1 MTGITT
7 SDSVPQMSRTAGI
20 TNIFRAHFHS
30 TLIAVRPILWVAGF
44 LILIRWVSTIIAFN
58 NETGRIVLA
67 EFGHTG
73 PTFSFLLPLLIAQ
86 LCWRGQSPGKR
97 IYHLG
102 LPVNRV
108 VNTVTKVFSGLCIM
122 LLIHF
127 AYSILSDLM
136 VVILRVQENFYW
148 THFLAPTFLLGLI
161 ILYLLVSGMVI
172 LLRRPWLTLALG
184 GVVFLISYATL
195 VASHIYWAKTAIDS
209 VLFGQY
215 GLFTT
220 LSHAYVSR
228 IFGFSDWPFFKSVPL
243 TSYYIWTGI
252 SALIVIASAV
262 DWKNTSIAQFSR
274 RILKGA

>member
-1 MTGITT
+1 MTAITSGPLT
-7 SDSVPQMSRTAGI
+7 QVSRTASI
-20 TNIFRAHFHS
+20 ANIFRAHFHS
-30 TLIAVRPILWVAGF
+30 TLIAVRPILWVGGL
-44 LILIRWVSTIIAFN
+44 LILMRWVSTIIAFN

-67 EFGHTG
+67 EFGRTG

-108 VNTVTKVFSGLCIM
+108 VNTVAKVFSGLCIM
-122 LLIHF
+122 LLIHL

-148 THFLAPTFLLGLI
+148 SHFLAPTFLLGLV
-161 ILYLLVSGMVI
+161 ILYLLASGMVI

-195 VASHIYWAKTAIDS
+195 VASNIYWAQAAIDS
-209 VLFGQY
+209 VLFGPY

-220 LSHAYVSR
+220 LNHAYVARLLGVSE
-228 IFGFSDWPFFKSVPL
+228 GPFFKSVPL
-243 TSYYIWTGI
+243 TSYYMWTGI
-252 SALIVIASAV
+252 SALIVIVSAV
-262 DWKNTSIAQFSR
+262 DWKNTSLAQFSR